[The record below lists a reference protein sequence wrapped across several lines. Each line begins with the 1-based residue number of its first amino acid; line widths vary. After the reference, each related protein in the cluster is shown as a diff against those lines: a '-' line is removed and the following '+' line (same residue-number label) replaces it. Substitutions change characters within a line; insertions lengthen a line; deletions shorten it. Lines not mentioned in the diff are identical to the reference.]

1 MSDTTTWAVLTD
13 GRYIRVLINK
23 PPATSLN
30 TLKADDSEAL
40 AQLSYHV
47 VTGIKHGATNGT
59 ASREKNNM
67 QLLAEFLQDQLQQDM
82 YQKLIVAAPE
92 AQMDNVIN
100 ELNDDV
106 KAVMLGQL
114 EQDLLAHS
122 IDDIEKELHGL
133 LTQA

>member
-23 PPATSLN
+23 PPATSLT

-40 AQLSYHV
+40 AQLAYHV
-47 VTGIKHGATNGT
+47 VTGIKHGASNGT
-59 ASREKNNM
+59 ASREKSNM
-67 QLLAEFLQDQLQQDM
+67 QLLADFLAEQQQQDM
-82 YQKLIVAAPE
+82 YQKLVVAAPS
-92 AQMDNVIN
+92 AQMNNVIA

-106 KAVMLGQL
+106 KGSMLGQV
-114 EQDLLAHS
+114 EKDLLAFS

-133 LTQA
+133 LAQS

>member
-23 PPATSLN
+23 PPATSLT

-40 AQLSYHV
+40 AQLAYHV
-47 VTGIKHGATNGT
+47 VTGIKHGASNGT
-59 ASREKNNM
+59 ASREKSNM
-67 QLLAEFLQDQLQQDM
+67 QLLADFLAEQQQQDM
-82 YQKLIVAAPE
+82 YQKLVVAAPS
-92 AQMDNVIN
+92 AQMNNVIA

-106 KAVMLGQL
+106 KGSMLGQV
-114 EQDLLAHS
+114 EKDLLAFS

-133 LTQA
+133 LAQA